1 MPYPR
6 YLSEVHHL
14 NLSGKV
20 VDSFDTMS
28 MKCDDCVMMV
38 SNLYL
43 DFLISSLHM
52 IRSLL
57 KDFHI
62 LSV

>member
-1 MPYPR
+1 MPIPR

-28 MKCDDCVMMV
+28 RNCDDCVMMV
-38 SNLYL
+38 NNLCF
-43 DFLISSLHM
+43 DFLISSFHN
-52 IRSLL
+52 IQSLL
-57 KDFHI
+57 KVFHI